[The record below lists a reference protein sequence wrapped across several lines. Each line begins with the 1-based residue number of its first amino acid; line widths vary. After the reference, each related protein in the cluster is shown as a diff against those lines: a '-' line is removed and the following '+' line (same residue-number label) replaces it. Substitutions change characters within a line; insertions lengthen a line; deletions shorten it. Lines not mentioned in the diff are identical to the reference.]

1 MSSTRLFEL
10 GCIYVTSGVDTATID
25 FPSFLQF
32 VAACIID
39 HGDGKWDSM
48 CSSDADLNRRAA
60 RTGGR
65 VFSSFIMPEP
75 LRHLGMH
82 LWVIT
87 ESDRSSTT
95 VLFPGEY

>member
-10 GCIYVTSGVDTATID
+10 GCIYVTSGVDAASTE

-32 VAACIID
+32 VASRIIA
-39 HGDGKWDSM
+39 HGCGEWDTM
-48 CSSDADLNRRAA
+48 CSSDADLNQRAVS
-60 RTGGR
+60 TGGR
-65 VFSSFIMPEP
+65 VFSSYQIPEP
-75 LRHLGMH
+75 LMHLGHH